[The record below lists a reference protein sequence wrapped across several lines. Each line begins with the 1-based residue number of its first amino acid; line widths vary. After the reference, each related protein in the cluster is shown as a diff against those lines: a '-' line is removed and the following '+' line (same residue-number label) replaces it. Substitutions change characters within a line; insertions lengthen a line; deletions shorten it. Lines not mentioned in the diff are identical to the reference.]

1 MREDI
6 LKKLFEST
14 EEEKQILEGKK
25 DVDKS
30 IYTDDRNKG
39 SAYQY

>member
-6 LKKLFEST
+6 LKKLFELT

-30 IYTDDRNKG
+30 IYT
-39 SAYQY
+39 